1 MRIKDTLQSMQPV
14 IGKIALGIA
23 MWAVI
28 CMALVL
34 PKAGRIGSTL
44 GGGWKSVLIIYAVLF
59 IGGMAIFPVFLTL
72 DRIQSEKTKFAAQ
85 MIACLLIAVVAL
97 IGIGIYTF

>member
-1 MRIKDTLQSMQPV
+1 MQHV
-14 IGKIALGIA
+14 LRKIAVGVA

-44 GGGWKSVLIIYAVLF
+44 GGGWMSVFLVYAVLF
-59 IGGMAIFPVFLTL
+59 IGGMAIFPIFLTL
-72 DRIQSEKTKFAAQ
+72 DRIQSEKKKFAAQ
-85 MIACLLIAVVAL
+85 MIACLLIAIVAL